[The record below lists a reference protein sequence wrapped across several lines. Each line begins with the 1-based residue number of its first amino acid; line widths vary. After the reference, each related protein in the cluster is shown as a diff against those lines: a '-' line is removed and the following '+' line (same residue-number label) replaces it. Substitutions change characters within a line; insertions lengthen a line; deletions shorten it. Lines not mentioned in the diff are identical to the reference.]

1 MSENLKNYF
10 DNLYAKDRNNMLSVD
25 FNQSIDKI
33 HVSIN
38 NDDLEDILLEE
49 KTSDDGGIIAMTGF
63 YYQMMVSVLYLGEVF
78 QGKWDGMFLD
88 HHQDIVLF
96 NNSQKIVKF
105 VQVKTKQSNF
115 SEYDYKISQ
124 SWIPKLFKTG
134 YNIKALKEYTLEFE
148 IVSNCH
154 YSDKNKYSLLP
165 FYSSGNLQP
174 CDDNEVVKKVIK
186 YFSKSV
192 IESIRAMLDKRKILS
207 KSPKKRFYVSREH
220 ISNVRKK
227 FKNSTEQKALIY
239 FQNFNMEHKTPKSLE
254 HELET
259 SIPKILGFEHSQ
271 LSTEILNQ
279 VIAEFF
285 NACYAPKDASI
296 QLIKGEKLD
305 NLRQYIK
312 KKLTENLTKEYH
324 SKSDEKILTQYFT
337 KLESDYSKSK
347 LNSEFITEFKKF
359 VDQFWQDL
367 KKILSASNL
376 TMVSI
381 INRYLKYNE
390 GIDTRFEESECET
403 HYNDLLSLL
412 LFLKISIEK
421 DLMVEEKNRH
431 ILSIELDRLLFL
443 ILGNNDDM
451 RDSYEVIQNFKELF
465 PRLDSSEKLRIANSR
480 DVSIIISGQFDN
492 DNSDHHTEL
501 KKEELD
507 FSLNLSINNSKLDE
521 MNTNNITDV
530 QLPIN
535 ILYAHRDNLNAINK
549 TRKQYNNLKDMKR
562 KIDEEL
568 KLDGTS

>member
-227 FKNSTEQKALIY
+227 FKNSTEQKTLIY

-390 GIDTRFEESECET
+390 GIDTKLEESECET
-403 HYNDLLSLL
+403 HYNVLLSLL

-451 RDSYEVIQNFKELF
+451 RDSCEVIQNFKELF
-465 PRLDSSEKLRIANSR
+465 
-480 DVSIIISGQFDN
+480 
-492 DNSDHHTEL
+492 
-501 KKEELD
+501 
-507 FSLNLSINNSKLDE
+507 
-521 MNTNNITDV
+521 
-530 QLPIN
+530 
-535 ILYAHRDNLNAINK
+535 
-549 TRKQYNNLKDMKR
+549 
-562 KIDEEL
+562 
-568 KLDGTS
+568 

>member
-1 MSENLKNYF
+1 MIENDLLNFSTNVSEEEKQKYNSFISSNI
-10 DNLYAKDRNNMLSVD
+10 
-25 FNQSIDKI
+25 NQNTSSPI
-33 HVSIN
+33 SN
-38 NDDLEDILLEE
+38 NDLENILSDQE
-49 KTSDDGGIIAMTGF
+49 TSDNGGIVAMTGF
-63 YYQMMVSVLYLGEVF
+63 YYQMMVSVFYLGEVF
-78 QGKWDGMFLD
+78 QGKWDGMYLD

-96 NNSQKIVKF
+96 NNSERIVKF
-105 VQVKTKQSNF
+105 IQVKTKNRSY
-115 SEYDYKISQ
+115 SPADTKIVK
-124 SWIPKLFKTG
+124 SWIPKLFIT
-134 YNIKALKEYTLEFE
+134 AYTIEKLSGFNLRFE
-148 IVSNCH
+148 IVSNCC
-154 YSDKNKYSLLP
+154 YQDTKSFNISPFYPNSDNKSDKQIKMLVAENFDLKNVDAESTKDSLL
-165 FYSSGNLQP
+165 NQ
-174 CDDNEVVKKVIK
+174 
-186 YFSKSV
+186 
-192 IESIRAMLDKRKILS
+192 A
-207 KSPKKRFYVSREH
+207 
-220 ISNVRKK
+220 
-227 FKNSTEQKALIY
+227 
-239 FQNFNMEHKTPKSLE
+239 FQNFNMKHLPPEVLE
-254 HELET
+254 DKIAI

-285 NACYAPKDASI
+285 NACYDPKDASI

-337 KLESDYSKSK
+337 KLERDYSKSK

-390 GIDTRFEESECET
+390 GIDTKLEESECET

-443 ILGNNDDM
+443 ILGNNDDT
-451 RDSYEVIQNFKELF
+451 RDSCEVIQDFKDLF
-465 PRLDSSEKLRIANSR
+465 PSLDSSEKLRIANSR
-480 DVSIIISGQFDN
+480 NVSIIISGQFDN

-507 FSLNLSINNSKLDE
+507 FSLNPSINNSKLDE

-535 ILYAHRDNLNAINK
+535 ILYAHRDNLNAVNK

>member
-1 MSENLKNYF
+1 YQDTKSFNISPFYPNSDNKSDKQIKMLVAENFDLKNV
-10 DNLYAKDRNNMLSVD
+10 DAESTKD
-25 FNQSIDKI
+25 
-33 HVSIN
+33 
-38 NDDLEDILLEE
+38 
-49 KTSDDGGIIAMTGF
+49 
-63 YYQMMVSVLYLGEVF
+63 
-78 QGKWDGMFLD
+78 
-88 HHQDIVLF
+88 
-96 NNSQKIVKF
+96 
-105 VQVKTKQSNF
+105 
-115 SEYDYKISQ
+115 
-124 SWIPKLFKTG
+124 
-134 YNIKALKEYTLEFE
+134 
-148 IVSNCH
+148 
-154 YSDKNKYSLLP
+154 SLL
-165 FYSSGNLQP
+165 NQ
-174 CDDNEVVKKVIK
+174 
-186 YFSKSV
+186 
-192 IESIRAMLDKRKILS
+192 A
-207 KSPKKRFYVSREH
+207 
-220 ISNVRKK
+220 
-227 FKNSTEQKALIY
+227 
-239 FQNFNMEHKTPKSLE
+239 FQNFNMKHLPPEVLE
-254 HELET
+254 DKIAI

-285 NACYAPKDASI
+285 NACYDPKDASI

-337 KLESDYSKSK
+337 KLERDYSKSK

-390 GIDTRFEESECET
+390 GIDTKLEESECET

-443 ILGNNDDM
+443 ILGNNDDT
-451 RDSYEVIQNFKELF
+451 RDSCEVIQDFKDLF
-465 PRLDSSEKLRIANSR
+465 PSLDSSEKLRIANSR
-480 DVSIIISGQFDN
+480 NVSIIISGQFDN

-507 FSLNLSINNSKLDE
+507 FSLNPSINNSKLDE

-535 ILYAHRDNLNAINK
+535 ILYAHRDNLNAVNK

>member
-1 MSENLKNYF
+1 
-10 DNLYAKDRNNMLSVD
+10 
-25 FNQSIDKI
+25 
-33 HVSIN
+33 
-38 NDDLEDILLEE
+38 
-49 KTSDDGGIIAMTGF
+49 
-63 YYQMMVSVLYLGEVF
+63 
-78 QGKWDGMFLD
+78 
-88 HHQDIVLF
+88 
-96 NNSQKIVKF
+96 
-105 VQVKTKQSNF
+105 
-115 SEYDYKISQ
+115 
-124 SWIPKLFKTG
+124 
-134 YNIKALKEYTLEFE
+134 
-148 IVSNCH
+148 
-154 YSDKNKYSLLP
+154 
-165 FYSSGNLQP
+165 
-174 CDDNEVVKKVIK
+174 
-186 YFSKSV
+186 
-192 IESIRAMLDKRKILS
+192 
-207 KSPKKRFYVSREH
+207 
-220 ISNVRKK
+220 
-227 FKNSTEQKALIY
+227 EQKTLIY

-390 GIDTRFEESECET
+390 GIDTKLEESECET

-451 RDSYEVIQNFKELF
+451 RDSCEV
-465 PRLDSSEKLRIANSR
+465 
-480 DVSIIISGQFDN
+480 
-492 DNSDHHTEL
+492 
-501 KKEELD
+501 
-507 FSLNLSINNSKLDE
+507 
-521 MNTNNITDV
+521 
-530 QLPIN
+530 
-535 ILYAHRDNLNAINK
+535 
-549 TRKQYNNLKDMKR
+549 
-562 KIDEEL
+562 
-568 KLDGTS
+568 

>member
-1 MSENLKNYF
+1 MIENDLLNFSTNISEEEKQKYNSFISSN
-10 DNLYAKDRNNMLSVD
+10 
-25 FNQSIDKI
+25 
-33 HVSIN
+33 IN
-38 NDDLEDILLEE
+38 HNTSSPISNEDLEDILLDEI
-49 KTSDDGGIIAMTGF
+49 TSDNGGIVAMTGF

-96 NNSQKIVKF
+96 KNSERIVKF
-105 VQVKTKQSNF
+105 IQVKTKNKSY
-115 SEYDYKISQ
+115 SPVDIKIVN
-124 SWIPKLFKTG
+124 SWIPKLFMTA
-134 YNIKALKEYTLEFE
+134 YNIEKLSEFDLRFE
-148 IVSNCH
+148 IVSNCF
-154 YSDKNKYSLLP
+154 YQDTKSFNISPFYPNSYNKSDEQFKNQVAEKFDLKHIDDKSTKDSLL
-165 FYSSGNLQP
+165 NQ
-174 CDDNEVVKKVIK
+174 
-186 YFSKSV
+186 
-192 IESIRAMLDKRKILS
+192 A
-207 KSPKKRFYVSREH
+207 
-220 ISNVRKK
+220 
-227 FKNSTEQKALIY
+227 FK
-239 FQNFNMEHKTPKSLE
+239 NFNMTHLLPEVLE
-254 HELET
+254 DKIAR

-285 NACYAPKDASI
+285 SACYAPKDASI

-367 KKILSASNL
+367 KKILSVSNL

-390 GIDTRFEESECET
+390 GIDTKLEESECET

-451 RDSYEVIQNFKELF
+451 RDSCEVIQDFKELF

-507 FSLNLSINNSKLDE
+507 FSLNPSINNSKLDE

-535 ILYAHRDNLNAINK
+535 ILYAHRDNLNAVNK